1 MNTVKVIF
9 KNPKYNYR
17 TSVNSKSTEKELRK
31 YFVGGMFDVGK
42 YPKENLQEVIDI
54 NLEKPTDTKDH
65 LLLRGYTAY
74 DMARSKIQAEEIAE
88 GVKGA
93 YRQVEIMKTTTEAN
107 KNEFPYM
114 IYVNEE
120 SIKRNMERD
129 FGKESL
135 EVFNRGNESEQKK
148 RNTKKVLVRQ
158 YILNNVETIEIW
170 EGEIIDNLWEKYGGR
185 FFYKEVPI
193 KSLKGKKYHE
203 KISKSGTTKKRG
215 ESKPKGKRKPN
226 GYFQALGQA
235 RRSNA
240 KSFKYK
246 GKTYVRK
253 EVKAKT
259 SDTILVYYKKVD
271 FSGAFG
277 GFFN

>member
-54 NLEKPTDTKDH
+54 NLEKETKSKDH

-120 SIKRNMERD
+120 SIKRNKDRD

-148 RNTKKVLVRQ
+148 R
-158 YILNNVETIEIW
+158 
-170 EGEIIDNLWEKYGGR
+170 
-185 FFYKEVPI
+185 
-193 KSLKGKKYHE
+193 
-203 KISKSGTTKKRG
+203 
-215 ESKPKGKRKPN
+215 KPKGKRKPN

-235 RRSNA
+235 RTSNA

-259 SDTILVYYKKVD
+259 SDTVLVYYKKVD